1 MAAITAICY
10 LSSLMRPRVILYVS
24 AIFLSSSLLFL
35 VEPMA
40 GKRLLPLLGGSS
52 AVWITC
58 LVFFQTTLL
67 LGYLCAHAIATR
79 LSRRLQL
86 VAYGFLLVLSLV
98 QVFSNLNPHPHAS
111 TVRPI
116 FSVLWVLT
124 VLIGLPFLA
133 LSATNPLLQS
143 WYAHG
148 GVRGDNVSVAP
159 PYRLF
164 ALSNFG
170 SLLALLAYPVLVE
183 PNFSLRMQ
191 TLTWSVG
198 FLVFVVVCGVIIA
211 GRREVS
217 ENREPE
223 PPPLPIVSEAA
234 VTTSQTGIA
243 AAPSLAPEAVP
254 NPGEKTLWLLMAAC
268 GSLLLSA
275 VTSHLSQ
282 NIAAIPLLWILPLTI
297 YLLTFVLAF
306 NGKVYWRWLM
316 VRLVAVALGSV
327 GYFIAKPNEDLPIA
341 ISIPLFC
348 LTLFIGAFFCH
359 GELYRRRPAARY
371 LTQYYLLIAA
381 GGALGSMFVGVLAPL
396 VFSGSYEMAWSL
408 VYTAALAAAIMWKEH
423 WAWRIFWPAAAAALL
438 VVVVLQERADRE
450 DAIVQVRS
458 FYGTLRVTDEA
469 TDDAGRYR
477 TLIHGT
483 IQHGT
488 QFMASDELRRLPTT
502 YYSRDSGVG
511 LALDNCCK
519 GRSRRVAD
527 IGLGTGTL
535 AAYGEPG
542 DVFRFYEIDPRVEVI
557 AKNVFTYLRESRA
570 KIEIAHG
577 DARLSMEAEPP
588 ENYDVIA
595 VDAFS
600 GDAIPVHLL
609 TAEAIKLYE
618 RHLAP
623 GGIIAVHISNT
634 YLSLAP
640 VVQAEADHAGL
651 HALLISTADNDD
663 TGAFSSDWVL
673 VTANEKFLALPEI
686 ADAGAKI
693 DPKPGLRFWTDDY
706 SSLLPILN
714 LHAAPKKDPNESDK

>member
-1 MAAITAICY
+1 
-10 LSSLMRPRVILYVS
+10 MRPRAFVYAA

-58 LVFFQTTLL
+58 LVFFQSALL

-79 LSRRLQL
+79 LPRRAQL
-86 VAYGFLLVLSLV
+86 AAYGLLLAVSLV
-98 QVFSNLNPHPHAS
+98 QIAGTLDPHPHAS
-111 TVRPI
+111 TVRPV
-116 FSVLWVLT
+116 FSVLWILT
-124 VLIGLPFLA
+124 SLIGLPFLA
-133 LSATNPLLQS
+133 LSATNPLLQAWFAS
-143 WYAHG
+143 G
-148 GVRGDNVSVAP
+148 GRDGGGSAAP

-170 SLLALLAYPVLVE
+170 SLLALLTYPLFVE
-183 PNFSLRMQ
+183 PNFSLRTQ
-191 TLTWSVG
+191 TLAWSIG
-198 FLVFVVVCGVIIA
+198 FLGFVLVCGVIIA
-211 GRREVS
+211 NRRNVP
-217 ENREPE
+217 NVREQE
-223 PPPLPIVSEAA
+223 TDQLAA
-234 VTTSQTGIA
+234 LSAAASA
-243 AAPSLAPEAVP
+243 AAPVSTAVP
-254 NPGEKTLWLLMAAC
+254 SVMPDSPPSPGERTLWLLMAAC

-306 NGKVYWRWLM
+306 SGRKIYSRRLM
-316 VRLVAVALGSV
+316 MGLLPSALGGV
-327 GYFIAKPNEDLPIA
+327 GYLIVDTTKDVPIV

-359 GELYRRRPAARY
+359 GELYLRRPAARY

-396 VFSGSYEMAWSL
+396 VFSGSYEMAWGL
-408 VYTAALAAAIMWKEH
+408 VYTAALAAAVMWKENI
-423 WAWRIFWPAAAAALL
+423 AWRVFWPAAAAALL
-438 VVVVLQERADRE
+438 AVVILQERADSNN
-450 DAIVQVRS
+450 AIVQVRS
-458 FYGTLRVTDEA
+458 FYGTLRVTEES
-469 TDDAGRYR
+469 TEDAGTVR

-488 QFMASDELRRLPTT
+488 QFTANEELRRNPTT
-502 YYSRDSGVG
+502 YYSRNSGVG
-511 LALDNCCK
+511 LALDLCCK
-519 GRSRRVAD
+519 GRARRVAD

-542 DVFRFYEIDPRVEVI
+542 DVFRFYEIDPRVEII

-570 KIEIAHG
+570 TIEIAHG

-609 TAEAIKLYE
+609 TAEAIKLYQ

-623 GGIIAVHISNT
+623 GGIIAFHISNN

-640 VVQAEADHAGL
+640 VVQEEADHAGL
-651 HALLISTADNDD
+651 QAVMVSTEDDDD

-673 VTANEKFLALPEI
+673 VTANQKFLELPEI
-686 ADAGAKI
+686 ANASEKI
-693 DPKPGLRFWTDDY
+693 EPKPGLRLWTDDY

-714 LHAAPKKDPNESDK
+714 LRLPAKKD

>member
-1 MAAITAICY
+1 
-10 LSSLMRPRVILYVS
+10 MRPRVSLYIA

-67 LGYLCAHAIATR
+67 LGYLCAHAIVTR
-79 LSRRLQL
+79 LSRRAQL
-86 VAYGFLLVLSLV
+86 VAYGFLLALSLV
-98 QVFSNLNPHPHAS
+98 QVFATLDPHPHAS
-111 TVRPI
+111 TVKPV

-124 VLIGLPFLA
+124 MLIGLPFLA
-133 LSATNPLLQS
+133 LSATNPLLQA

-148 GVRGDNVSVAP
+148 RSSTGHDSAVP

-170 SLLALLAYPVLVE
+170 SLLALLAYPLLVE
-183 PNFSLRMQ
+183 PNFSLRRQ
-191 TLTWSVG
+191 TVAWSVG
-198 FLVFVVVCGVIIA
+198 FLLFVVVCGVIIA
-211 GRREVS
+211 SRRKVTEVREVEKYPS
-217 ENREPE
+217 PAVG
-223 PPPLPIVSEAA
+223 VSAPTKTQA
-234 VTTSQTGIA
+234 GTA
-243 AAPSLAPEAVP
+243 AAPSLIADAAPSPRER
-254 NPGEKTLWLLMAAC
+254 TLWLLMAAC

-282 NIAAIPLLWILPLTI
+282 NIAAIPLLWVLPLTI

-306 NGKVYWRWLM
+306 NGGKIYSRRMMMGL
-316 VRLVAVALGSV
+316 LPSALGGV
-327 GYFIAKPNEDLPIA
+327 AYLIVDTTMDVPIM

-359 GELYRRRPAARY
+359 GELYLRRPAARY

-381 GGALGSMFVGVLAPL
+381 GGALGSMFVGVLAPI

-408 VYTAALAAAIMWKEH
+408 VYIAALAAALMWREH
-423 WAWRIFWPAAAAALL
+423 WAWRFFWPAATIGLL

-450 DAIVQVRS
+450 YAIVQVRS
-458 FYGTLRVTDEA
+458 FYGTLRVTEELTDEA
-469 TDDAGRYR
+469 GTFR

-488 QFMASDELRRLPTT
+488 QFMASEELRRLPTT
-502 YYSRDSGVG
+502 YYSHNSGVG

-519 GRSRRVAD
+519 GRARRVAD

-542 DVFRFYEIDPRVEVI
+542 DVFRFYEIDPRVEII
-557 AKNVFTYLRESRA
+557 AKNVFTYLRESQA

-600 GDAIPVHLL
+600 GDAIPVHLV
-609 TAEAIKLYE
+609 TAEAIKLYQ
-618 RHLAP
+618 RHLTP
-623 GGIIAVHISNT
+623 GGIIAFHISNN
-634 YLSLAP
+634 YLSLGP
-640 VVQAEADHAGL
+640 VVQEQADHAGL
-651 HALLISTADNDD
+651 HAVMVSTADDDD

-673 VTANEKFLALPEI
+673 VTANEKFLELPEI
-686 ADAGAKI
+686 VSASAKI
-693 DPKPGLRFWTDDY
+693 EPKPGLRLWTDDY
-706 SSLLPILN
+706 SSLLSVLN
-714 LHAAPKKDPNESDK
+714 LRPAPKK

>member
-1 MAAITAICY
+1 
-10 LSSLMRPRVILYVS
+10 
-24 AIFLSSSLLFL
+24 
-35 VEPMA
+35 
-40 GKRLLPLLGGSS
+40 
-52 AVWITC
+52 
-58 LVFFQTTLL
+58 
-67 LGYLCAHAIATR
+67 
-79 LSRRLQL
+79 

-98 QVFSNLNPHPHAS
+98 QVFANLNPHPQAS

-124 VLIGLPFLA
+124 MLIGLPFLA

-148 GVRGDNVSVAP
+148 GLSGDRPTTAP

-170 SLLALLAYPVLVE
+170 SLLALLAYPVLIE
-183 PNFSLRMQ
+183 PYLSLRTQ
-191 TLTWSVG
+191 TLAWSVG

-211 GRREVS
+211 SRREVP
-217 ENREPE
+217 EIREPE
-223 PPPLPIVSEAA
+223 PSPSPPIASGAA
-234 VTTSQTGIA
+234 ATTSQAGTA
-243 AAPSLAPEAVP
+243 AASSLAPEAAP
-254 NPGEKTLWLLMAAC
+254 SPGERTLWLLMAAC

-306 NGKVYWRWLM
+306 NGGKIYWRWLM
-316 VRLVAVALGSV
+316 VRL
-327 GYFIAKPNEDLPIA
+327 LPIA
-341 ISIPLFC
+341 LGGVAYLIYLITLQGKDVPIFISIPLFC

-359 GELYRRRPAARY
+359 GELYLRRPSARY

-396 VFSGSYEMAWSL
+396 VFSGNYEMAWSL
-408 VYTAALAAAIMWKEH
+408 VYTAALAAALMWRQH
-423 WAWRIFWPAAAAALL
+423 WGWRLFWPAAAAALL

-450 DAIVQVRS
+450 NAIVQVRS
-458 FYGTLRVTDEA
+458 FYGTLRVTDEE
-469 TDDAGRYR
+469 TEDAGRYR

-519 GRSRRVAD
+519 GRARRVAD

-577 DARLSMEAEPP
+577 DARLSMEAEPS

-623 GGIIAVHISNT
+623 GGIIAFHISNT

-640 VVQAEADHAGL
+640 VVQEEADHAGL

-673 VTANEKFLALPEI
+673 VTANEKFLTLPEI

-693 DPKPGLRFWTDDY
+693 DLKPGLRLWTDDY

-714 LHAAPKKDPNESDK
+714 LRASPKKDPNEPDK

>member
-10 LSSLMRPRVILYVS
+10 LSSLMRPRVFLYTA

-58 LVFFQTTLL
+58 LVFFQSALL
-67 LGYLCAHAIATR
+67 LGYLCAHFIATR
-79 LSRRLQL
+79 LPRWPQL
-86 VAYGFLLVLSLV
+86 LAYGFLLALSLV
-98 QVFSNLNPHPHAS
+98 QVAANLDPRLHAS
-111 TVRPI
+111 TTRPI
-116 FSVLWVLT
+116 FSVLWLLT
-124 VLIGLPFLA
+124 TLIGLPFLT

-148 GVRGDNVSVAP
+148 SSREGQDSPKP
-159 PYRLF
+159 PYHLF

-170 SLLALLAYPVLVE
+170 SLLALLVYPLLVE
-183 PNFSLRMQ
+183 PNFSLRTQ
-191 TLTWSVG
+191 TLAWSVA
-198 FLVFVVVCGVIIA
+198 FLAFVIVCGVIMA
-211 GRREVS
+211 GRRNVPVV
-217 ENREPE
+217 REQGR
-223 PPPLPIVSEAA
+223 AA
-234 VTTSQTGIA
+234 ALSA
-243 AAPSLAPEAVP
+243 AAPVAAQAVVAAGPAVVPDSAPSPASRI
-254 NPGEKTLWLLMAAC
+254 LWLLMAAG

-306 NGKVYWRWLM
+306 NGGKVYSRWLM
-316 VRLVAVALGSV
+316 VRLLPLALGGV
-327 GYFIAKPNEDLPIA
+327 AYLIVDRTKDVPI
-341 ISIPLFC
+341 IVSIPLFC
-348 LTLFIGAFFCH
+348 LSLFIGAFFCH
-359 GELYRRRPAARY
+359 GELYLRRPSAAY

-396 VFSGSYEMAWSL
+396 MFTGSYEMAWGL
-408 VYTAALAAAIMWKEH
+408 VYTAALAAVLTWRH
-423 WAWRIFWPAAAAALL
+423 HVAWRIFWPAAAIGLL
-438 VVVVLQERADRE
+438 SVVVLQERADRQ
-450 DAIVQVRS
+450 DAIVLVRS
-458 FYGTLRVTDEA
+458 FYGTLRVTDEP
-469 TDDAGRYR
+469 TDDGERYR

-488 QFMASDELRRLPTT
+488 QFMANEELRRLPTT
-502 YYSRDSGVG
+502 YYSRNSGVG

-519 GRSRRVAD
+519 GRARRIAD

-557 AKNVFTYLRESRA
+557 AKNVFTYLRESKA

-609 TAEAIKLYE
+609 TAEALKLYQ

-623 GGIIAVHISNT
+623 GGIIAFHISNT
-634 YLSLAP
+634 YLRLGP
-640 VVQAEADHAGL
+640 VVQEQADHAGL
-651 HALLISTADNDD
+651 HAVLVTTEDDDD

-686 ADAGAKI
+686 ANASAKI
-693 DPKPGLRFWTDDY
+693 EPKPGLRLWTDDY

-714 LHAAPKKDPNESDK
+714 LRAAPKKD

>member
-1 MAAITAICY
+1 
-10 LSSLMRPRVILYVS
+10 
-24 AIFLSSSLLFL
+24 
-35 VEPMA
+35 
-40 GKRLLPLLGGSS
+40 
-52 AVWITC
+52 
-58 LVFFQTTLL
+58 
-67 LGYLCAHAIATR
+67 
-79 LSRRLQL
+79 
-86 VAYGFLLVLSLV
+86 
-98 QVFSNLNPHPHAS
+98 
-111 TVRPI
+111 
-116 FSVLWVLT
+116 
-124 VLIGLPFLA
+124 
-133 LSATNPLLQS
+133 LQS

-148 GVRGDNVSVAP
+148 RVSGDKKSSAP

-191 TLTWSVG
+191 TLAWSVG
-198 FLVFVVVCGVIIA
+198 FLVFVVICGIIIA
-211 GRREVS
+211 SRRKVPDILDVEQQLSPATTIS
-217 ENREPE
+217 EP
-223 PPPLPIVSEAA
+223 AA
-234 VTTSQTGIA
+234 PQAAAA
-243 AAPSLAPEAVP
+243 AAPSLLPDVVP
-254 NPGEKTLWLLMAAC
+254 SPGERTLWLLMAAC

-306 NGKVYWRWLM
+306 NGGKIYSRRIMMGL
-316 VRLVAVALGSV
+316 LPSALGGV
-327 GYFIAKPNEDLPIA
+327 AYLIVDTTMDVPIM

-359 GELYRRRPAARY
+359 GELYLRRPSTSF

-381 GGALGSMFVGVLAPL
+381 GGALGSMFVGVLAPM

-408 VYTAALAAAIMWKEH
+408 VYTAALAAALMWRQH
-423 WAWRIFWPAAAAALL
+423 WAWRIFWPAAAVGLL
-438 VVVVLQERADRE
+438 AVVVLQERADRE
-450 DAIVQVRS
+450 NAIVQVRS
-458 FYGTLRVTDEA
+458 FYGTLRVTDEE
-469 TDDAGRYR
+469 TEDAGRYR

-519 GRSRRVAD
+519 GRPRRVAD

-557 AKNVFTYLRESRA
+557 AKNVFTYLRDSRA

-609 TAEAIKLYE
+609 TAEAIKLYQ

-623 GGIIAVHISNT
+623 GGIIAFHISNT

-640 VVQAEADHAGL
+640 VVQAQADHAGL
-651 HALLISTADNDD
+651 HAILVTTEDNDD

-673 VTANEKFLALPEI
+673 VTSNEKFLALPEI
-686 ADAGAKI
+686 ADASAKI
-693 DPKPGLRFWTDDY
+693 ELKQGLRLWTDDY

-714 LHAAPKKDPNESDK
+714 LRAAPKKD

>member
-10 LSSLMRPRVILYVS
+10 LSSLMRPRVTLYVS

-58 LVFFQTTLL
+58 LVFFQTALL
-67 LGYLCAHAIATR
+67 LGYLCAHAIAMR
-79 LSRRLQL
+79 LSRRAQL
-86 VAYGFLLVLSLV
+86 VAYGFLLALSLV
-98 QVFSNLNPHPHAS
+98 QVFANLNPHPHAS
-111 TVRPI
+111 TTRPV

-124 VLIGLPFLA
+124 MLIGLPFLA

-148 GVRGDNVSVAP
+148 RPDGAVSAP

-183 PNFSLRMQ
+183 PNFSLRTQ
-191 TLTWSVG
+191 TLAWSLG
-198 FLVFVVVCGVIIA
+198 FLLFVAVCGVIIA
-211 GRREVS
+211 GRRKVPELQ
-217 ENREPE
+217 EPE
-223 PPPLPIVSEAA
+223 ITSSPAPSGVSSI
-234 VTTSQTGIA
+234 TSQAGTA
-243 AAPSLAPEAVP
+243 AAPSLIPEAVLS
-254 NPGEKTLWLLMAAC
+254 PGERTLWLLMAAC

-306 NGKVYWRWLM
+306 NGGKLYSRKLM
-316 VRLVAVALGSV
+316 MGLLPSALGGV
-327 GYFIAKPNEDLPIA
+327 AYLIVDTTMDVPIM

-359 GELYRRRPAARY
+359 GELYLRRPSARY

-408 VYTAALAAAIMWKEH
+408 VYTAALAAALMWKEH
-423 WAWRIFWPAAAAALL
+423 WAWRFFWPAAAAALL
-438 VVVVLQERADRE
+438 VVVVMQERADRE
-450 DAIVQVRS
+450 NAIVQVRS
-458 FYGTLRVTDEA
+458 FYGTLRVTDEE
-469 TDDAGRYR
+469 TEDAGRYR

-502 YYSRDSGVG
+502 YYSHDSGVG

-519 GRSRRVAD
+519 GRPRRVAD

-535 AAYGEPG
+535 AAYGETG

-570 KIEIAHG
+570 KIEIVHG

-609 TAEAIKLYE
+609 TAEALKLYQ

-623 GGIIAVHISNT
+623 GGIIAFHISNT
-634 YLSLAP
+634 YLRLGP
-640 VVQAEADHAGL
+640 VVQAQADHAGL
-651 HALLISTADNDD
+651 HAVLVTTEDNDD

-686 ADAGAKI
+686 ADASAKI
-693 DPKPGLRFWTDDY
+693 EPNPALRFWTDDY

-714 LHAAPKKDPNESDK
+714 LRAAPKKD

>member
-1 MAAITAICY
+1 
-10 LSSLMRPRVILYVS
+10 
-24 AIFLSSSLLFL
+24 
-35 VEPMA
+35 
-40 GKRLLPLLGGSS
+40 
-52 AVWITC
+52 
-58 LVFFQTTLL
+58 
-67 LGYLCAHAIATR
+67 
-79 LSRRLQL
+79 
-86 VAYGFLLVLSLV
+86 
-98 QVFSNLNPHPHAS
+98 
-111 TVRPI
+111 
-116 FSVLWVLT
+116 
-124 VLIGLPFLA
+124 
-133 LSATNPLLQS
+133 
-143 WYAHG
+143 
-148 GVRGDNVSVAP
+148 
-159 PYRLF
+159 
-164 ALSNFG
+164 
-170 SLLALLAYPVLVE
+170 
-183 PNFSLRMQ
+183 
-191 TLTWSVG
+191 
-198 FLVFVVVCGVIIA
+198 
-211 GRREVS
+211 
-217 ENREPE
+217 
-223 PPPLPIVSEAA
+223 
-234 VTTSQTGIA
+234 
-243 AAPSLAPEAVP
+243 
-254 NPGEKTLWLLMAAC
+254 
-268 GSLLLSA
+268 
-275 VTSHLSQ
+275 LSQ

-306 NGKVYWRWLM
+306 NGKLYWRWLM
-316 VRLVAVALGSV
+316 VRLLAVALGSV

-341 ISIPLFC
+341 VSIPLFC

-359 GELYRRRPAARY
+359 GELYRRRPATRY

-408 VYTAALAAAIMWKEH
+408 VYTAALAAAILWREH

-458 FYGTLRVTDEA
+458 FYGTLRVTDEE
-469 TDDAGRYR
+469 TEDAGRYR

-519 GRSRRVAD
+519 GRPRRVAD

-557 AKNVFTYLRESRA
+557 AKNVFTYLRESHA

-686 ADAGAKI
+686 ADAGVKI
-693 DPKPGLRFWTDDY
+693 DPNPGLRLWTDDY

-714 LHAAPKKDPNESDK
+714 LRAAPKKDPNEPDK